1 MISGRKKK
9 EETANE
15 PEKLTCNL
23 SRASNKEK
31 ENK

>member
-15 PEKLTCNL
+15 PEKWTCKLNG
-23 SRASNKEK
+23 ASNKGK